1 MNSKTLLRRAAV
13 AAATLA
19 TLTALS
25 ASAFAQPGRPVDA
38 PPNGPAGG
46 PMARMHGGGKAMGEM
61 RHMRRGGGM
70 GGGAVEHLLANA
82 SEVGLSD
89 AQQEQLRQVR
99 RRAPSL
105 LMPKKQAVV
114 EAQMDLRDLMEKN
127 KADSAELRRANDKVL
142 KSRSELAAA
151 TFDLRLQVRDV
162 LTPEQR
168 DKVHSTMRE
177 HLRHGGAPGMKMPGG
192 GGHGDKVD
200 AGDDGDGDGDDGD
213 DGGEF

>member
-1 MNSKTLLRRAAV
+1 
-13 AAATLA
+13 
-19 TLTALS
+19 
-25 ASAFAQPGRPVDA
+25 
-38 PPNGPAGG
+38 
-46 PMARMHGGGKAMGEM
+46 MARMARLHGGDKAMGEM

-70 GGGAVEHLLANA
+70 GGGVVEHLLANA

-114 EAQMDLRDLMEKN
+114 EAQVDLRDLMEKN

-151 TFDLRLQVRDV
+151 AFDLRLQVRDV
-162 LTPEQR
+162 LINKGGRVIAITTR
-168 DKVHSTMRE
+168 DEEVLHGRRGYAAKDSGDRLLWKTYFTLDRE
-177 HLRHGGAPGMKMPGG
+177 RAA
-192 GGHGDKVD
+192 D
-200 AGDDGDGDGDDGD
+200 AA
-213 DGGEF
+213 